1 MSLDDGLAEL
11 HRIHTAAQDKYTY
24 FLLAAAGA
32 AIAFAVQK
40 TEDMPLSW
48 WLLPVAGATLAWAA
62 SFYCGC
68 KKLSWVGAATSA
80 NYILLQLRAGFH
92 PKQPTHHQLLEAA
105 KKDTLFAVTS
115 NIEKAQ
121 FYSLWQFR
129 LIILGA
135 VLFIAWRILEMLRIT
150 Q

>member
-11 HRIHTAAQDKYTY
+11 HRTHTAAQDKYTY

-40 TEDMPLSW
+40 TENLPLSW

-68 KKLSWVGAATSA
+68 KNLSWVGAAISA
-80 NYILLQLRAGFH
+80 NYALLQLRAGSH

-105 KKDTLFAVTS
+105 TKGTLSAVS
-115 NIEKAQ
+115 GNIEKAQ
-121 FYSLWQFR
+121 FYGLWQFR

-135 VLFIAWRILEMLRIT
+135 ALFIAWRILEMWRIT
-150 Q
+150 

>member
-1 MSLDDGLAEL
+1 MSIDDGLSEL
-11 HRIHTAAQDKYTY
+11 HRAHTAAQDKYTY

-40 TEDMPLSW
+40 TENLPLSW

-68 KKLSWVGAATSA
+68 RKLSWVGAAMSA
-80 NYILLQLRAGFH
+80 NYALLQLRAGSH
-92 PKQPTHHQLLEAA
+92 PKQPPHPQLLGAA
-105 KKDTLFAVTS
+105 MKETLSAVTR
-115 NIEKAQ
+115 NTEKAQ
-121 FYSLWQFR
+121 FYGLWQFG
-129 LIILGA
+129 LVILGA
-135 VLFIAWRILEMLRIT
+135 VLFIAWRILEMWRIT